1 MITVS
6 IWFYVLSCLFG
17 FPVFCVVIAFLVYV
31 FKFIIEVIK
40 QTIKDTIKDLES
52 L

>member
-6 IWFYVLSCLFG
+6 IWFYVLSCLLG
-17 FPVFCVVIAFLVYV
+17 FPIFCIVIAFFVYV
-31 FKFIIEVIK
+31 FKFAFEIVK
-40 QTIKDTIKDLES
+40 QTIEEIKL